1 MNKVALFC
9 KIPKETLNLFSEEKY
24 TLIEQET
31 SEADGIVMRSM
42 DIHDMKFSKQL
53 KAIARSGAGVNNIPI
68 ERCAEEGIVVFNSPG
83 ANSNAVCELT
93 FLGLL
98 MSSRKIID
106 SIDWTRNIEK
116 NVVESVERG
125 KSKFVGPEL
134 KGKTLGVIGLGNV
147 GHLVANMGVKL
158 GMEVIG
164 YDPYISVKNALA
176 LSWDVQYTSD
186 INELYR
192 RSDYITLHVPY
203 SDETKNYINKEN
215 IKLMKDGVK
224 ILNLARSGIINDD
237 DLIEALESGKVGY
250 HVSDLPTEKLLAAKN
265 VVCIPH
271 LGGSTF
277 EAEENCAEMA
287 VTQLT
292 EYLERG
298 NITNSVNFPDCS
310 MDRYPGTDRIVV
322 LNKNIPNM
330 IGQMTTAL
338 ASHNVNI
345 IGMVNKSR
353 GDYACNIIDVVGE
366 INEAKLK
373 ELEEHYGILRVM
385 LIRQKTE
392 QKTNNIQ

>member
-1 MNKVALFC
+1 MYNVALFN
-9 KIPKETLNLFSEEKY
+9 KIPKETMNLFSKEKY
-24 TLIEQET
+24 NIIEQET
-31 SEADGIVMRSM
+31 TDVDGIVMRSM
-42 DIHDMKFSKQL
+42 DIHNVEFSKKL
-53 KAIARSGAGVNNIPI
+53 KAIARSGAGVNNIPVD
-68 ERCAEEGIVVFNSPG
+68 RCAEKGIVVFNSPG

-98 MSSRKIID
+98 ISSRKVID
-106 SIDWTRNIEK
+106 SIDWTRSIEK

-147 GHLVANMGVKL
+147 GHLVANLGIKL

-164 YDPYISVKNALA
+164 YDPYISVKNALG
-176 LSWDVQYTSD
+176 LSWDVQYSND

-192 RSDYITLHVPY
+192 RSDYTTLHVPY
-203 SDETKNYINKEN
+203 NDETKNYINKDSIN
-215 IKLMKDGVK
+215 MMKDGVK
-224 ILNLARSGIINDD
+224 LLNFARSGIINDD
-237 DLIEALESGKVGY
+237 DLIEALESGKIGY
-250 HVSDLPTEKLLAAKN
+250 HVSDLPNEKLLNTKN

-271 LGGSTF
+271 LGGSTY

-287 VTQLT
+287 VSQLT
-292 EYLERG
+292 EYLEKG

-310 MDRYPGTDRIVV
+310 MERYHGTDRIVV

-330 IGQMTTAL
+330 IGKMTTAL

-345 IGMVNKSR
+345 IGMVNKSK

-366 INEAKLK
+366 FNEDKLK
-373 ELEEHYGILRVM
+373 ELEEQYGILRVM
-385 LIRQKTE
+385 LIKQKAE
-392 QKTNNIQ
+392 K

>member
-1 MNKVALFC
+1 MNIVALFC
-9 KIPKETLNLFSEEKY
+9 KIPKEVMNLFSKDKYEIIEK
-24 TLIEQET
+24 ET
-31 SEADGIVMRSM
+31 SDADGIVMRSL
-42 DIHDMKFSKQL
+42 DIHGMKFSKRL

-83 ANSNAVCELT
+83 ANANAVCELT

-98 MSSRKIID
+98 ISSRKVVD
-106 SIDWTRNIEK
+106 SIDWTK
-116 NVVESVERG
+116 NLDSDVVDKVERG
-125 KSKFVGPEL
+125 KSQFVGPEL

-147 GHLVANMGVKL
+147 GHRVANLGVKL

-164 YDPYISVKNALA
+164 YDPYISVKNALG

-186 INELYR
+186 INDLYR
-192 RSDYITLHVPY
+192 RSDYITIHTPY
-203 SDETKNYINKEN
+203 NEETKNYINKEN

-224 ILNLARSGIINDD
+224 ILNFARHGVVNED

-250 HVSDLPTEKLLAAKN
+250 HVSDLPNEKLLNTKK

-271 LGGSTF
+271 LGGSTY

-287 VTQLT
+287 VTELT
-292 EYLERG
+292 EYLEKG
-298 NITNSVNFPDCS
+298 NITNSVNFPDCV
-310 MDRYPGTDRIVV
+310 MERYPGTDRIVV

-330 IGQMTTAL
+330 IGKITTAL
-338 ASHNVNI
+338 ASKNINI
-345 IGMVNKSR
+345 IGMVNKSK

-366 INEAKLK
+366 LTEEELK

-385 LIRQKTE
+385 LIKNRADK
-392 QKTNNIQ
+392 

>member
-9 KIPKETLNLFSEEKY
+9 KVPKETMNLFSKEKY
-24 TLIEQET
+24 IIIEEET
-31 SEADGIVMRSM
+31 SDADGIVMRSV
-42 DIHDMKFSKQL
+42 DIHNMVFSKNL
-53 KAIARSGAGVNNIPI
+53 KAIARSGAGVNNIPVD
-68 ERCAEEGIVVFNSPG
+68 RCAEEGIVVFNSPG

-98 MSSRKIID
+98 ISSRKIID
-106 SIDWTRNIEK
+106 SIDWTKNIEK

-147 GHLVANMGVKL
+147 GHLVANLGVKL

-164 YDPYISVKNALA
+164 YDPYISVKNALG
-176 LSWDVQYTSD
+176 LSWDVQYSSD
-186 INELYR
+186 INELYK
-192 RSDYITLHVPY
+192 RSDYITLHVPFN
-203 SDETKNYINKEN
+203 DETKNYINKDN
-215 IKLMKDGVK
+215 IKIMKDGVK
-224 ILNLARSGIINDD
+224 LLNFARSGIINDD
-237 DLIEALESGKVGY
+237 DLIEALESGKIGY
-250 HVSDLPTEKLLAAKN
+250 HVSDLPNERLISTKN

-271 LGGSTF
+271 LGGSTY

-292 EYLERG
+292 EYLEKG
-298 NITNSVNFPDCS
+298 NITNSVNFPDCA

-330 IGQMTTAL
+330 IGKMTTAL

-345 IGMVNKSR
+345 IGMVNKSN

-366 INEAKLK
+366 FNEDKLK
-373 ELEEHYGILRVM
+373 ELEEQYGILRVM
-385 LIRQKTE
+385 LIKQKAD
-392 QKTNNIQ
+392 K

>member
-1 MNKVALFC
+1 MNKVALFS
-9 KIPKETLNLFSEEKY
+9 KIPKETMNLFSKEKY
-24 TLIEQET
+24 IIIEQET
-31 SEADGIVMRSM
+31 SDVDGIVMRSM
-42 DIHDMKFSKQL
+42 DIHNMVFSKNL
-53 KAIARSGAGVNNIPI
+53 KAIARSGAGVNNIPV

-98 MSSRKIID
+98 ISSRKIID
-106 SIDWTRNIEK
+106 SIDWTKNIDK

-147 GHLVANMGVKL
+147 GHLVANLGVKL

-164 YDPYISVKNALA
+164 YDPYISVKNALG
-176 LSWDVQYTSD
+176 LSWDVQYSSD
-186 INELYR
+186 INELYK
-192 RSDYITLHVPY
+192 RSDYLTLHVPFN
-203 SDETKNYINKEN
+203 DETKNYINKEN
-215 IKLMKDGVK
+215 IKIMKDGVK
-224 ILNLARSGIINDD
+224 LLNFARSGIINDD
-237 DLIEALESGKVGY
+237 DLIEALESGKIGY
-250 HVSDLPTEKLLAAKN
+250 HVSDLPNERLISTKN

-271 LGGSTF
+271 LGGSTY

-292 EYLERG
+292 EYLEKG
-298 NITNSVNFPDCS
+298 NITNSVNFPDCA

-330 IGQMTTAL
+330 IGKMTTAL

-345 IGMVNKSR
+345 IGMVNKSN

-366 INEAKLK
+366 LNEDKLK
-373 ELEEHYGILRVM
+373 ELEEQYGILRVM
-385 LIRQKTE
+385 LIKQKAD
-392 QKTNNIQ
+392 K